1 MLLSCLNMKRFEGK
15 NVVITGSSR
24 GIGLAIL
31 ELFARE
37 GANIAACSNRQSEAV
52 INQYKIIAEKNN
64 VQITPFFFDMSNEDE
79 VKEGVKEVKILMPV
93 IDVLVNN
100 AGISH
105 IAPFMMS
112 KIEDLHRV
120 FQVNYFSQMVLT
132 QGLLGS
138 LKKAKGSTIV
148 NLTSIAGLDGGI
160 GVIAYGS
167 SKAAIALTTKVLA
180 QELAVFR
187 IRVNA
192 VAPGMVE
199 TDMATSMGEKAIEN
213 TAGSAALR
221 RLARPEEI
229 AKLVSYLASE
239 EASYITGQIVR
250 VDGGIK

>member
-1 MLLSCLNMKRFEGK
+1 MNRFEGK

-31 ELFARE
+31 EQFAKE
-37 GANIAACSNRQSEAV
+37 GANIAACSNKQSDAV
-52 INQYKIIAEKNN
+52 IQKYKEIADKNN
-64 VQITPFFFDMSNEDE
+64 VEIVPYFFDMSNEE
-79 VKEGVKEVKILMPV
+79 AVKEGVKEIKAVMPV
-93 IDVLVNN
+93 VDVLVNN
-100 AGISH
+100 ASISH

-112 KIEDLHRV
+112 KMDDLHRV

-138 LKKAKGSTIV
+138 LKKAKGAAIV
-148 NLTSIAGLDGGI
+148 NMTSIAGLDGGV
-160 GVIAYGS
+160 GVTAYGS

-180 QELAVFR
+180 QELAFFK
-187 IRVNA
+187 IRVNG

-199 TDMATSMGEKAIEN
+199 TDMAISMGEKAAEN
-213 TAGSAALR
+213 TSNASALK

-229 AKLVSYLASE
+229 AQMVVFLASE
-239 EASYITGQIVR
+239 QASYITGQIVR

>member
-1 MLLSCLNMKRFEGK
+1 MKRFEGK

-31 ELFARE
+31 ELFAQE
-37 GANIAACSNRQSEAV
+37 GANIAACSNRQSETV
-52 INQYKIIAEKNN
+52 INQYKEIAKKNS
-64 VQITPFFFDMSNEDE
+64 VQITPFFFDMSNEDV
-79 VKEGVKEVKILMPV
+79 VKEGVREVKSIMPV
-93 IDVLVNN
+93 VDVLVNN

-105 IAPFMMS
+105 IAPFVMS
-112 KIEDLHRV
+112 KIEDLHKV
-120 FQVNYFSQMVLT
+120 FQVNYFSQMVFT

-138 LKKAKGSTIV
+138 LKKAKGASIV

-160 GVIAYGS
+160 GVTAYGS

-180 QELAVFR
+180 QELAFFK

-213 TAGSAALR
+213 TAGSAALK
-221 RLARPEEI
+221 RLAKPEEV
-229 AKLVSYLASE
+229 AQLVGYLASE
-239 EASYITGQIVR
+239 DASYITGQIVR